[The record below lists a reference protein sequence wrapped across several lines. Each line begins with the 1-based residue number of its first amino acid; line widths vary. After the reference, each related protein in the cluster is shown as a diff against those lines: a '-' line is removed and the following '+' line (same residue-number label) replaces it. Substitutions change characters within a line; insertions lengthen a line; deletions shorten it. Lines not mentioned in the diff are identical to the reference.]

1 MTEPYVYKGGT
12 YRDNPPLLAWLAGW
26 EKEDILEPGLP
37 IIDPH
42 HHFWETPK
50 RGRYLLHEFLD
61 DLNGESGHNI
71 QQTMFLEC
79 EAMYRAQGPEL
90 LHPVGEVEFVR
101 GIAAMS
107 ASGSYG
113 KTRIATGMVGYAELT
128 QGAVVREALEAEIE
142 AGAGIL
148 KGIRYCMPWD
158 KHDDVGRYVAK
169 YVPPGRLLDPTFR
182 QGVAQLAPLGLS
194 FDIWVYFTQLN
205 EVASFAQAFPD
216 LTIIV
221 NHCGGPICVGPYAG
235 HRQEVIA
242 EWRRNL
248 AAVAACPNVHLKLG
262 GLGMLHFGFDFHLQ
276 PKPPSSVALAEAWR
290 PYVETGIELFSVQR
304 CMFESNFPPDK
315 QSCTYAALWNAF
327 KRIAAGASAEEKARL
342 FHDTAAEVYRL

>member
-1 MTEPYVYKGGT
+1 MTEPNVYKGAIH
-12 YRDNPPLLAWLAGW
+12 RDNPTLLAWLAGW
-26 EKEDILEPGLP
+26 EKEPILEPDLP

-61 DLNGESGHNI
+61 DLNTGHTI
-71 QQTMFLEC
+71 EQTMFLEC
-79 EAMYRAQGPEL
+79 EAMYRASGPEL

-107 ASGSYG
+107 ASGNYG
-113 KTRIATGMVGYAELT
+113 KTHITTGMVGYAELT
-128 QGAVVREALEAEIE
+128 LGAAVRETLEAEIE

-148 KGIRYCMPWD
+148 KGVRYCMPWD
-158 KHDDVGRYVAK
+158 KHDEVVRHVAK

-194 FDIWVYFTQLN
+194 FDVWVYFTQLG
-205 EVASFAQAFPD
+205 EVASLAQAFPD

-235 HRQEVIA
+235 HRAEVIE

-262 GLGMLHFGFDFHLQ
+262 GLGMLHFGFDFHLR
-276 PKPPSSVALAEAWR
+276 PKPPSSADLAEAWR
-290 PYVETGIELFSVQR
+290 PDVETGIELFSARR

-315 QSCTYAALWNAF
+315 QSCTYPALWNAF
-327 KRIAAGASAEEKARL
+327 KRLASGASAEEKARL